1 LEVAVHVTL
10 AGTDHPDTPGAR
22 NPPVRRRELGALLR
36 ALRLEAGLSVEQVAN
51 HLLCSHAKVSRM
63 ETGQRGASPR
73 DVRDLCDLYQ
83 VTDANRREHLMSLA
97 RQGRGQA
104 WWQPFDLPYAT
115 YVGLEAEAVSIR
127 DYEPGVIPGLLQIPD
142 YTRAVHDRVI
152 PRLNDRIIDQRLEE
166 RRTRQKLLAQDSPP
180 EFAAVIDEAVL
191 RRAVGGPAVMRRQ
204 IERVVEASRLPHV
217 MLQVIPFGV
226 GAHPALDS
234 TFIILEQRPPVATV
248 VYVEGLVGQIYIE
261 RPQDVQRYIQVF
273 DRLRSLAL
281 DHEESIG
288 LLQRIGAGYKDG

>member
-1 LEVAVHVTL
+1 MTL
-10 AGTDHPDTPGAR
+10 AGTDQAGASGPR

-36 ALRLEAGLSVEQVAN
+36 SLRLEAGLSIEQVAQ

-73 DVRDLCDLYQ
+73 DVRDLCDLYE
-83 VTDANRREHLMSLA
+83 VTDQARREHLMSLA

-127 DYEPGVIPGLLQIPD
+127 DYEPGVFPGLVQIPD
-142 YTRAVHDRVI
+142 YTRAVHRAASPPVLERV
-152 PRLNDRIIDQRLEE
+152 IDQRLQE
-166 RRTRQKLLAQDSPP
+166 RRRRQELLAQDSPP
-180 EFAAVIDEAVL
+180 RLAAVIDEAVL
-191 RRAVGGPAVMRRQ
+191 RRVVGGPDVMRRQ
-204 IERVVEASRLPHV
+204 IERVVEACRLPHV
-217 MLQVIPFGV
+217 KVQVIPFSI

-248 VYVEGLVGQIYIE
+248 VYVEGLAGQIYIE
-261 RPQDVQRYIQVF
+261 RPQDVQRYVRVF
-273 DRLRSLAL
+273 ERLRSLAVSE
-281 DHEESIG
+281 EESIQ
-288 LLQRIGAGYKDG
+288 LMKRIAAEYH